1 VPPVHVELLGGF
13 RVERIGVARPVVWQ
27 RRTAKTLTKLLAAH
41 PRHSLHREEI
51 LELLWP
57 RVPAKSALNRF
68 GQALH
73 AARRAFE
80 PELLPRESSAYLQLT
95 ESVLSLK
102 TEHVVIDADHFQQ
115 LAESALGR
123 GNEEAYES
131 ALAAYRGELLPE
143 DRYHDWCAERRA
155 FLAELRIR
163 LLVELADA
171 LEERGAQAAAADR
184 LREVLRYDPTR
195 EDVHRRLI
203 VLYAEMGTRDQA
215 VRQFQMCREAL
226 QRELGLLPAE
236 STLALYEEILAD
248 RTPKRL
254 DAPAGDEGVVDAP
267 AGDEGVVDAPAGD
280 QGVTDAPAGDQG
292 VVGSHRVAI
301 AGPTRW
307 APMIALASALQHLRK
322 QLSGASRAD
331 STQGDHSHG
340 PDRIV
345 PDARARSRGLGAS
358 RSEETKGRGEDRA
371 PPRDR
376 RRGFLIFRIAW
387 IAAILVSALVFLVGL
402 FSGGDSSQ
410 QRAEVASAP
419 PATGVGGEA
428 QKKAQKTKTA
438 GPRDDRSRRA
448 KEQASSAGLASWRV
462 PRGSA
467 AQPGDA
473 GGGAPV
479 VTPQPAPRPKPT
491 PSPRPK
497 PTPAPPQVPV
507 SSQPAAAEP
516 AQTTV
521 TVANNNTGSP

>member
-1 VPPVHVELLGGF
+1 MK
-13 RVERIGVARPVVWQ
+13 R
-27 RRTAKTLTKLLAAH
+27 
-41 PRHSLHREEI
+41 I

-57 RVPAKSALNRF
+57 GVPAKSALNRF

-80 PELLPRESSAYLQLT
+80 PELLPRQSSAYLRLT
-95 ESVLSLK
+95 ESVLSLE

-131 ALAAYRGELLPE
+131 ALAAYGGELLPE

-171 LEERGAQAAAADR
+171 LEKRGTQAAAADR
-184 LREVLRYDPTR
+184 LREVLRHDPTR

-203 VLYAEMGTRDQA
+203 VLYAAIGSRDQA
-215 VRQFQMCREAL
+215 VRQFQMCREVL
-226 QRELGLLPAE
+226 QRDLGLLPAE
-236 STLALYEEILAD
+236 STRAAYEEILAD
-248 RTPKRL
+248 RTPKRI
-254 DAPAGDEGVVDAP
+254 DAPAGDRGVV
-267 AGDEGVVDAPAGD
+267 E
-280 QGVTDAPAGDQG
+280 
-292 VVGSHRVAI
+292 SHRVPA
-301 AGPTRW
+301 AGPTRGT
-307 APMIALASALQHLRK
+307 PMIALASVLQHLRE
-322 QLSGASRAD
+322 QIGRAVQREPTTPRARNDAASHATQRTRAG
-331 STQGDHSHG
+331 QSHG
-340 PDRIV
+340 
-345 PDARARSRGLGAS
+345 
-358 RSEETKGRGEDRA
+358 
-371 PPRDR
+371 R
-376 RRGFLIFRIAW
+376 RRATGFLIFRIAW
-387 IAAILVSALVFLVGL
+387 VTAILVSALVFLVGL
-402 FSGGDSSQ
+402 FSGSDSSQ
-410 QRAEVASAP
+410 QTAEVALAP
-419 PATGVGGEA
+419 PAAPVVGGEG

-438 GPRDDRSRRA
+438 GPQDDRSQRA
-448 KEQASSAGLASWRV
+448 KEQAPGDSHSSSGV

-507 SSQPAAAEP
+507 SSQPASAGP
-516 AQTTV
+516 VQTTV

>member
-1 VPPVHVELLGGF
+1 LTPIHSSGSSDGGAPYESGLVSPLRVELLGGF

-27 RRTAKTLTKLLAAH
+27 RRSARTLTKLVAAH

-57 RVPAKSALNRF
+57 DVPAKSALNRF

-80 PELLPRESSAYLQLT
+80 PELPPRESSAYLRLT
-95 ESVLSLK
+95 ESVLSLE

-123 GNEEAYES
+123 GSGEAYES
-131 ALAAYRGELLPE
+131 ALAAYGGELLPE

-171 LEERGAQAAAADR
+171 LEKGGAQAAAADR

-203 VLYAEMGTRDQA
+203 VLYAKVGTRDQA
-215 VRQFQMCREAL
+215 VRQFQTCREVL
-226 QRELGLLPAE
+226 QRELGLLPAG

-248 RTPKRL
+248 RVPKRI
-254 DAPAGDEGVVDAP
+254 DAPADDRGVV
-267 AGDEGVVDAPAGD
+267 E
-280 QGVTDAPAGDQG
+280 
-292 VVGSHRVAI
+292 SHRVA
-301 AGPTRW
+301 AAEPTRGTTK
-307 APMIALASALQHLRK
+307 IGHDSLLQHLRK
-322 QLSGASRAD
+322 QPKQLRRAG
-331 STQGDHSHG
+331 QGEPTTPRATNDAAGRATHATRAGQSHG
-340 PDRIV
+340 RG
-345 PDARARSRGLGAS
+345 RAGWALSA
-358 RSEETKGRGEDRA
+358 T
-371 PPRDR
+371 
-376 RRGFLIFRIAW
+376 GFLIFRIAFTT
-387 IAAILVSALVFLVGL
+387 AILVSALVFLVGL
-402 FSGGDSSQ
+402 FSGTDSSRQ
-410 QRAEVASAP
+410 TAEVASAP
-419 PATGVGGEA
+419 PAAPVVGGEA

-438 GPRDDRSRRA
+438 GPQDDRNQRA
-448 KEQASSAGLASWRV
+448 KEQGDSHSSSGV

-473 GGGAPV
+473 GEGAPA
-479 VTPQPAPRPKPT
+479 VTPQPTAPQPAPRPKPT

-507 SSQPAAAEP
+507 SSQPAPSEAV
-516 AQTTV
+516 QTTDI
-521 TVANNNTGSP
+521 VAINNTGSP